1 MPPGRNGGHLTR
13 NPFSSFLKRQDIFNT
28 SEAVKSYRLEQY
40 TSDALVQFIA
50 DRKLADS
57 VDLVEGGHIGVFRT
71 EEEEQVAR
79 RDYEAAR
86 AAGVGTGDLGVRWI
100 ANEELTNVRSRF
112 HSFLLG
118 NELNLCIIIQ
128 KYGLNP
134 KLNYT
139 GVYFG
144 GHNLWPSKLVT
155 ELFLDAQKSSN
166 GVEVVLH
173 THTPVTS
180 LSKIHVFD
188 NDILDLP
195 ISDDPNDV
203 QVRQRWTL
211 HTPRGGLSCSYVIHA
226 TNAYAGH
233 LLPFL
238 SESNDRMEAHEETI
252 SSSSPPEDKC
262 PSHPPP
268 HSKPG
273 HPEHKHPPTRGLYSI
288 IPTRGQVGAVRA
300 SVDASQLGW
309 LHSWD
314 GGGGGWEYWFPRY
327 QESPGKHPLIILGGA
342 RQRSGGDLE
351 TGVTDDS
358 ELNPLVS
365 QALREFLPEF
375 LPGQFDTAGGNGSGG
390 WEMEWVGE
398 PFPWAVW
405 YSFCFCF
412 CAPCLSSRVLILD
425 FFTDRNNGVYKDQDS
440 VRTFRMSFLAES
452 LKPKILLFRLDPLP
466 LLQPQTTSQRN
477 QIIMKDN
484 TLLLDMRGT
493 GCLALTPGMC
503 YTFP

>member
-1 MPPGRNGGHLTR
+1 VKHVYSILSYCYTFRLWSYRYINPAIFQRDLDLHALPPGRNGGHLTR
-13 NPFSSFLKRQDIFNT
+13 NPFSSFLKRQERFNT
-28 SEAVKSYRLEQY
+28 SEAVKSYRLEQH

-112 HSFLLG
+112 HPALLG
-118 NELNLCIIIQ
+118 NESNLFIIIQ

-155 ELFLDAQKSSN
+155 ELFLDAQKSLN
-166 GVEVVLH
+166 GVDVVLH

-180 LSKIHVFD
+180 LSKTLVFD
-188 NDILDLP
+188 NDILDLS

-203 QVRQRWTL
+203 RVRQRWTL
-211 HTPRGGLSCSYVIHA
+211 HTPRGSLSCSYVIHA

-238 SESNDRMEAHEETI
+238 SESNDRMEAHEDTI

-262 PSHPPP
+262 PFHPPP
-268 HSKPG
+268 PPLQPPAK
-273 HPEHKHPPTRGLYSI
+273 HKHPPTRGLYSI

-365 QALREFLPEF
+365 RALREFLPEF
-375 LPGQFDTAGGNGSGG
+375 LPGQFDTAGGDGSGG
-390 WEMEWVGE
+390 WEMEWVNE
-398 PFPWAVW
+398 LFSSAFS
-405 YSFCFCF
+405 YCFCF
-412 CAPCLSSRVLILD
+412 
-425 FFTDRNNGVYKDQDS
+425 
-440 VRTFRMSFLAES
+440 SFLCSFFVEQS
-452 LKPKILLFRLDPLP
+452 SDISFF
-466 LLQPQTTSQRN
+466 S
-477 QIIMKDN
+477 
-484 TLLLDMRGT
+484 
-493 GCLALTPGMC
+493 
-503 YTFP
+503 